1 MGHDEHFLERL
12 DRVTYDQTELALA
25 LYRDHLAVRHLLDR
39 EAIPAEAP
47 RVAISLA
54 DADRGPFVIVA
65 RDGHFV
71 TCLGEGMSP
80 GPWPILPKAALEGSL
95 EFAATA
101 RYRTQVAREIAR
113 PDERD
118 GGLVNRIFKRKNLLS
133 REEISG
139 IAAFAPLFVEELL
152 DRAVRFTDAIVVHA
166 RCGRRETVRDR
177 SGTIRNATD
186 LHARSVWATAY
197 AMELAGTV
205 EPRTILRR
213 ATRNPELALSAA
225 TTFLIDAPFVHRGIW
240 TAGMI
245 GTGLVDF
252 HARTLAERTDVLS
265 RLDAALGLAAIGLR
279 HPEALPEVSKIL
291 RRIVATADGSLASDF
306 GTKLSEVTQ
315 QVLRSP
321 VEFRSWALAVGR
333 RSYLTAIAGKL
344 LPGDVGYAERIE
356 DVPQDLAITAFLNTS
371 GGYLQ
376 SDGYLLLL
384 GGAAVVAKCD
394 VEHFHYPEAI
404 VRKVFAPWG
413 APEVS
418 QHLALVRETI
428 VHTATRRNDAKVSRN
443 DPCHCGSGKK
453 AKRCCA

>member
-54 DADRGPFVIVA
+54 DANRGPFVIVA

-101 RYRTQVAREIAR
+101 RYRTQVARKIAR

-133 REEISG
+133 REEITG
-139 IAAFAPLFVEELL
+139 ISAFAPLFVDVALTAGLRFAGALMIRVYRGGRELS
-152 DRAVRFTDAIVVHA
+152 RDAA
-166 RCGRRETVRDR
+166 
-177 SGTIRNATD
+177 D
-186 LHARSVWATAY
+186 LYARSFWAAAY

-205 EPRTILRR
+205 DAR
-213 ATRNPELALSAA
+213 AMVARAALTPDVTLSLA
-225 TTFLIDAPFVHRGIW
+225 TTMFIDAPFVYRGAW
-240 TAGMI
+240 AAAQI
-245 GTGLVDF
+245 GTGLVDEY
-252 HARTLAERTDVLS
+252 ARTLGDPGNQLS
-265 RLDAALGLAAIGLR
+265 RIDATLALVAIGLR
-279 HPEALPEVSKIL
+279 HPEALPEISRLL
-291 RRIVATADGSLASDF
+291 RRLADGD
-306 GTKLSEVTQ
+306 GV
-315 QVLRSP
+315 
-321 VEFRSWALAVGR
+321 VGR
-333 RSYLTAIAGKL
+333 FSQALLKLADDVLDRPDAIRGWAVARGREAYLEAIAGKL
-344 LPGDVGYAERIE
+344 TPNDVGYAERVE
-356 DVPQDLAITAFLNTS
+356 DVPQDLAVTAFLHLS
-371 GGYLQ
+371 ASHLRAEGFPHLVA
-376 SDGYLLLL
+376 
-384 GGAAVVAKCD
+384 GAAVVAQSA

-404 VRKVFAPWG
+404 LRKVLTPWG

-418 QHLALVRETI
+418 AQLALIRDAFAPQVP
-428 VHTATRRNDAKVSRN
+428 VRNDTKVSRN
-443 DPCHCGSGKK
+443 DPCRCGSGKK